1 MKRLFLRILSLVV
14 IVGMVSVSCSLP
26 SEAPPLTPTPIIAAS
41 VTSAVPASDDVW
53 DRIVANKKIVVGMSW
68 DYPPFTSVDPAF
80 KVVGFDI
87 ALIEEI
93 GRRLQIPIEI
103 QNYAFEG
110 LPGALQIN
118 QIDLAVA
125 AMAITPER
133 MGQMSFSPIY
143 YVNQTAILANN
154 TSAITSITNF
164 DQLAGLR
171 VGVRR
176 GTTYENMVQN
186 LLIDTGLMS
195 QDKLLSYTQ
204 TDESVR
210 DLIANRVDVVLLGE
224 ATANYYGSQ
233 QNLRVVG
240 TGFLAQDLAIAMRLE
255 TPRLKAEIDR
265 VMDEMLTDG
274 TVLGLIQQYI
284 QSDVSGT
291 LSTPI
296 PSATLVFPAATV
308 VAAPLTCVDG
318 MKFVADVTYGDNNM
332 KSPPYVKS
340 GEAFVKTWRVQ
351 NTGTCTWTPSYRLVY
366 AYGNVTAAQMGG
378 LPLNIPANVTPGQ
391 SIDLSVPLTAPT
403 DPLTYQGFW
412 QVQNEKGSL
421 FGQAIWVAITTSTVA
436 VQNTAVATVQSSG
449 ESCLVTV
456 TAPRNPITVNSSF
469 DTIWT
474 VQNKSGEDWSSDS
487 VDYKFVSGTKL
498 HQTDIYDLAQTI
510 KNGESGTITVNMLA
524 SGNPGVYSTT
534 WVLVADTRTLCTLSM
549 SVTVTAK

>member
-1 MKRLFLRILSLVV
+1 MKPLSLKVFPMLV
-14 IVGMVSVSCSLP
+14 IISMFLASCNVPTGESLP
-26 SEAPPLTPTPIIAAS
+26 YTPTPIIAVSA
-41 VTSAVPASDDVW
+41 TSAVPASDDVW
-53 DRIVANKKIVVGMSW
+53 DRIMLNKKIVVGMSW
-68 DYPPFTSVDPAF
+68 DYPPFSSVDPAF
-80 KVVGFDI
+80 QVVGLDI
-87 ALIEEI
+87 ALIEEV

-110 LPGALQIN
+110 LPGALQLN

-133 MGQMSFSPIY
+133 MSQMSFSPIY

-154 TSAITSITNF
+154 DSAITSITDFN
-164 DQLAGLR
+164 QLAGLR

-176 GTTYENMVQN
+176 GTTYEKMVQN

-195 QDKLLSYTQ
+195 QDKLLSYMQ

-240 TGFLAQDLAIAMRLE
+240 TGFHEQDLAIAMRLD
-255 TPRLKAEIDR
+255 TPQLKAEIDR

-284 QSDVSGT
+284 QSDVSGA

-296 PSATLVFPAATV
+296 PAATLIFPLPV
-308 VAAPLTCVDG
+308 VAAPLACVDG
-318 MKFVADVTYGDNNM
+318 MKFVADVTYGDSNM
-332 KSPPYVKS
+332 KSPPFVKP

-351 NTGTCTWTPSYRLVY
+351 NTGTCTWTPNYRLVY

-391 SIDLSVPLTAPT
+391 TIDLSIPLTAPT

-421 FGQAIWVAITTSTVA
+421 FGQAIWVAISTSTVA
-436 VQNTAVATVQSSG
+436 VQNTAVATVQSSDG
-449 ESCLVTV
+449 SCLVIT
-456 TAPRNPITVNSSF
+456 TAPKNSITVNSSF

-498 HQTDIYDLAQTI
+498 QKTDVYDLAQTI
-510 KNGESGTITVNMLA
+510 KNGESGTITVHMLA
-524 SGNPGVYSTT
+524 SDNPGVYSTT
-534 WVLVADTRTLCTLSM
+534 WALVADSRTLCTLTM
-549 SVTVTAK
+549 SVTVKAK